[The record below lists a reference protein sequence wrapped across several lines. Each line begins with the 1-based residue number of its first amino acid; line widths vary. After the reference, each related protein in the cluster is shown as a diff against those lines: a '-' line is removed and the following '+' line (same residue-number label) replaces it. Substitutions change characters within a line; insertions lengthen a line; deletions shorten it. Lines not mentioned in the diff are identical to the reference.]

1 MSKTN
6 EELVREFLEKG
17 GKIEVLPPADNNQV
31 NPISSITSQPV
42 KLLSLEEA
50 ESLYGEKTERK
61 SKAKKPDLKNINMNL
76 IPDHLKKYILSKFDN
91 DITKEN
97 E

>member
-6 EELVREFLEKG
+6 EELIREFLERG
-17 GKIEVLPPADNNQV
+17 GKIEVLPPTDNGPSSTMSSVV
-31 NPISSITSQPV
+31 NQPV

-50 ESLYGEKTERK
+50 ELLYGEKSERK
-61 SKAKKPDLKNINMNL
+61 GKVKKPDFTNINMDV
-76 IPDHLKKYILSKFDN
+76 IPDNLKKYLLSKFDN